1 MSGRVTIKDIAREVG
16 VSAITVS
23 KALNDKPQV
32 SDAMRERI
40 IQVAKEM
47 HYVPN
52 ASAKSLIRKEK
63 VIATVCPREPHEF
76 YSFVSEGLHRAEEEL
91 MDCKCRVRYYSFPS
105 LDSETEV
112 RDCIRQALADGM
124 DGLVLT
130 SNHRYEVYRPELEQ
144 VLAAGI
150 PVLYNTI
157 CGELLPGVVGA
168 VRLNAALAGAVA
180 ADFHGLFLRGLPAEC
195 RKTAIFVGN
204 RNVTT
209 HMECVKGYRDNTAA
223 YGLELTGIY
232 ETNES
237 RRTAYNLTG
246 QVLAQEPGLQA
257 IYISSYNSAGVCEWL
272 RDHGMQDRV
281 IVVGHDLYPALARE
295 LDSGTLKATLFQNQ
309 FEYGR
314 ESVHRIFE
322 YLIGERSAE
331 SCTKLMLPNL
341 VTRGMLPYYPH
352 YVKDAFAEAR
362 A

>member
-150 PVLYNTI
+150 PVQ
-157 CGELLPGVVGA
+157 
-168 VRLNAALAGAVA
+168 
-180 ADFHGLFLRGLPAEC
+180 
-195 RKTAIFVGN
+195 
-204 RNVTT
+204 
-209 HMECVKGYRDNTAA
+209 
-223 YGLELTGIY
+223 
-232 ETNES
+232 ES
-237 RRTAYNLTG
+237 IL
-246 QVLAQEPGLQA
+246 
-257 IYISSYNSAGVCEWL
+257 
-272 RDHGMQDRV
+272 
-281 IVVGHDLYPALARE
+281 
-295 LDSGTLKATLFQNQ
+295 
-309 FEYGR
+309 
-314 ESVHRIFE
+314 
-322 YLIGERSAE
+322 
-331 SCTKLMLPNL
+331 
-341 VTRGMLPYYPH
+341 
-352 YVKDAFAEAR
+352 
-362 A
+362 